1 MKKFRFSLESV
12 LDYKQQALDSLKR
25 EHSAIVAQVKA
36 QEDYLAG
43 LESDYREMD
52 AEFCQ
57 RKLEGIAVLDAM
69 RYEQYLRAMERQIQQ
84 AILRLEDL
92 RRLEEAKRA
101 EVVSAKQDTSAI
113 EKLKDKKLDSRRAR
127 RLRSTSSSP
136 RPAQW
141 PPCRWR
147 NRFIVYIAEKGVG
160 PVSSE

>member
-25 EHSAIVAQVKA
+25 EYGAIVAQVKA

-113 EKLKDKKLDSRRAR
+113 EKLKDKKLDSYNKAVQKSEEAMIDEFVSTTRAMAA
-127 RLRSTSSSP
+127 LQM
-136 RPAQW
+136 A
-141 PPCRWR
+141 
-147 NRFIVYIAEKGVG
+147 
-160 PVSSE
+160 

>member
-25 EHSAIVAQVKA
+25 EHGAIVAQVKA

-101 EVVSAKQDTSAI
+101 EVGSAKQDTSAI
-113 EKLKDKKLDSRRAR
+113 EKLKDKKLDSYNKAVQKSEEAMIDEFVSTTRAMAA
-127 RLRSTSSSP
+127 LQM
-136 RPAQW
+136 A
-141 PPCRWR
+141 
-147 NRFIVYIAEKGVG
+147 
-160 PVSSE
+160 

>member
-25 EHSAIVAQVKA
+25 EYGAIVAQVKA

-113 EKLKDKKLDSRRAR
+113 EKLKDKKLDSYNKAVQKSEEAMIDEFVSTTRAMAA
-127 RLRSTSSSP
+127 LQT
-136 RPAQW
+136 A
-141 PPCRWR
+141 
-147 NRFIVYIAEKGVG
+147 
-160 PVSSE
+160 

>member
-25 EHSAIVAQVKA
+25 ELPRHVAQVKA
-36 QEDYLAG
+36 PEASLAG
-43 LESDYREMD
+43 VESDYREMD

-57 RKLEGIAVLDAM
+57 RKLEGIAILDAM

-113 EKLKDKKLDSRRAR
+113 EKLKDKKLDSYNKAVQKSEEAMIDEFVSTTRAMAA
-127 RLRSTSSSP
+127 LQT
-136 RPAQW
+136 A
-141 PPCRWR
+141 
-147 NRFIVYIAEKGVG
+147 
-160 PVSSE
+160 